1 MRSPLWGAVTLPLRA
16 LTTGVTCPQA
26 LPQVP
31 GQHGACP
38 PSTFGF
44 PPGLCPPPPGRP
56 CPLLVLTITDR
67 EGSRHS
73 LVALELARTLGV
85 TVAGA
90 LFTCSWIIH
99 LFACSLIQQAARE
112 PLPVLGINQGPALLF
127 RLSQRQGRQMPE
139 SLSPC
144 LGGIPGGNH
153 RDVFLTLRGGDLEG
167 ASEQLCADPWTTPGC
182 PPHQDPVCPW
192 ETSFL
197 SPGRGPA
204 HPRSHSGGAVGG
216 C

>member
-127 RLSQRQGRQMPE
+127 HLSQRQGRQMPE

-144 LGGIPGGNH
+144 PGGIPGGNH
-153 RDVFLTLRGGDLEG
+153 RDVFLALRGGDLEG

-182 PPHQDPVCPW
+182 PPHRDPVCPW